1 MEDRFG
7 GVSRRGFIKGGVAAA
22 ALAGLAGC
30 GKNNSGSATSGG
42 SSSDAGASTGGVLKY
57 YINDPVAID
66 PYNTQ
71 ESEGTQVAKCLFDS
85 LTKYNYDTKELEPA
99 AAESWESN
107 DDATQWTFHI
117 RKDCKFHNGDTVKA
131 EDFKRAFE
139 RICDPTMKTPSDV
152 AYHLDPVKGAKEMQ
166 AGEADEI
173 SGVTCP
179 DDYTLVF
186 DLITPMSEWPLVC
199 AHQALVPVP
208 KAARDDPDSFLVAP
222 IGNGPFQMDGTW
234 VSGQYI
240 NVKKFDGYYGTP
252 AKLDAVNFSI
262 QKGPDT
268 AFKEFQAGNIDFCS
282 VPSGRLAE
290 VEQQY
295 GTSDDGYT
303 VTPKK
308 QVLTG
313 AEAATYWLICE
324 MGDENLGKKEVR
336 QALSLAINRQN
347 ICDTLYEGSRKPATS
362 CFPPLIDDSSDSTWE
377 YCDYDPE
384 KAKEILDSA
393 GYTADSDGKRN
404 LTVKLSYNS
413 GGGHED
419 IMSIIQ
425 GDFEAIGVT
434 VQQNSLEWAA
444 YLTALDDGGFQLGR
458 MGWIADYPNM
468 DNFLYPN
475 FYSTSS
481 NNYGKYSNPEFD
493 KLVEDARKITDEEE
507 RKSEYRKACKLLG
520 EDMPVIPIMF
530 YAHDHIGSERI
541 QSLYYDPAGIAHL
554 GEASVQA

>member
-1 MEDRFG
+1 
-7 GVSRRGFIKGGVAAA
+7 
-22 ALAGLAGC
+22 
-30 GKNNSGSATSGG
+30 
-42 SSSDAGASTGGVLKY
+42 
-57 YINDPVAID
+57 
-66 PYNTQ
+66 
-71 ESEGTQVAKCLFDS
+71 
-85 LTKYNYDTKELEPA
+85 
-99 AAESWESN
+99 
-107 DDATQWTFHI
+107 
-117 RKDCKFHNGDTVKA
+117 
-131 EDFKRAFE
+131 
-139 RICDPTMKTPSDV
+139 
-152 AYHLDPVKGAKEMQ
+152 MQ

-179 DDYTLVF
+179 DDYTPVF
-186 DLITPMSEWPLVC
+186 LTSITPMSEWPLVC

-336 QALSLAINRQN
+336 QALSLAINCQN
-347 ICDTLYEGSRKPATS
+347 ICDTLYEGSCKPGPLKAASRRSSMT
-362 CFPPLIDDSSDSTWE
+362 PLIPRGSTATTT
-377 YCDYDPE
+377 PE
-384 KAKEILDSA
+384 KAKEILEQRRLH
-393 GYTADSDGKRN
+393 GR
-404 LTVKLSYNS
+404 
-413 GGGHED
+413 
-419 IMSIIQ
+419 
-425 GDFEAIGVT
+425 
-434 VQQNSLEWAA
+434 
-444 YLTALDDGGFQLGR
+444 LGR
-458 MGWIADYPNM
+458 
-468 DNFLYPN
+468 
-475 FYSTSS
+475 
-481 NNYGKYSNPEFD
+481 
-493 KLVEDARKITDEEE
+493 
-507 RKSEYRKACKLLG
+507 
-520 EDMPVIPIMF
+520 
-530 YAHDHIGSERI
+530 
-541 QSLYYDPAGIAHL
+541 
-554 GEASVQA
+554 QAQPHG

>member
-42 SSSDAGASTGGVLKY
+42 SSSDAGASAGGVLKY

-268 AFKEFQAGNIDFCS
+268 AFKEFGAGNIDFCS

-303 VTPKK
+303 VTPRSRSLLVPRP
-308 QVLTG
+308 QPTG
-313 AEAATYWLICE
+313 SSARWATRTLARRRSARHSALPSTARTSAIPSMRAPASLPQAASRRSSMTPLIP
-324 MGDENLGKKEVR
+324 R
-336 QALSLAINRQN
+336 
-347 ICDTLYEGSRKPATS
+347 GSTATTTPRRPRRFLIAPATRQ
-362 CFPPLIDDSSDSTWE
+362 TRT
-377 YCDYDPE
+377 
-384 KAKEILDSA
+384 ASA
-393 GYTADSDGKRN
+393 TSR
-404 LTVKLSYNS
+404 LSSYNS

-493 KLVEDARKITDEEE
+493 KLVEDARKVTDEEE